1 MGIEILFLGCLTFPA
16 ATCCGGGGS
25 SSSSNSSS
33 SSGRVSS
40 KITIGFSFIKG
51 STTQY
56 TIINPAE
63 NKHI

>member
-1 MGIEILFLGCLTFPA
+1 M
-16 ATCCGGGGS
+16 CGGGGGGSS